1 MAAMAKIAAGANE
14 VQWYHDIVKRDEK
27 PVESEQEIIE
37 RIKNGVNRIGGSED
51 GPI

>member
-27 PVESEQEIIE
+27 PVESEQEII
-37 RIKNGVNRIGGSED
+37 GGSED